1 MSSYDYM
8 KLSNSIDGDNIVYRD
23 FKNSNVVYRQ
33 EVMYLE
39 SEDFYRDGKN
49 SCMDY
54 TIQTTMFI
62 ITNTGNEYNI
72 YKYEGGTSNV
82 SHYSSCLKLDE
93 SLKKTNYNIPT
104 LLLDSNI
111 KPDLY
116 CNLEYVYDIA
126 KMSSIKPLIKTLK
139 NLLAYKTNTL
149 NEKKKIEEEAR
160 ATYIKSTEFFKEVH
174 QSIMNQLVKH
184 SHCANCT
191 KHEIDLSLSFPQ
203 KDLCSECIKN
213 NVWFL

>member
-126 KMSSIKPLIKTLK
+126 KMSSIKPLIKTLET
-139 NLLAYKTNTL
+139 LTL
-149 NEKKKIEEEAR
+149 NKKKKLEEEEH
-160 ATYIKSTEFFKEVH
+160 ATFIKSREFSKDV
-174 QSIMNQLVKH
+174 QYRSVLNQLVKH

-203 KDLCSECIKN
+203 KDLCCECIKN